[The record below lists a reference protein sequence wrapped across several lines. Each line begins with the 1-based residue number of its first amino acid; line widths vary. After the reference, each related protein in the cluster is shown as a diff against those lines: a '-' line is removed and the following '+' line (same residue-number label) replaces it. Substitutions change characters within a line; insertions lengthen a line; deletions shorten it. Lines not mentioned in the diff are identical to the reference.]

1 MTSAPVPT
9 DASAGIK
16 LEAEAVQKQT
26 SAKDGLPALVPIGLG
41 TKSGDFK
48 ALYMDTFQRIVLRNE
63 PVKAVLESQAKVLEG
78 LMTVAKAAELTGLQ
92 EDGRP

>member
-1 MTSAPVPT
+1 VPT

-41 TKSGDFK
+41 AKSGDFK
-48 ALYMDTFQRIVLRNE
+48 AVFMDAFQRIVIRNE
-63 PVKAVLESQAKVLEG
+63 EIQQVLDAQARTLQGIMDESQARCWAPDPPSEG
-78 LMTVAKAAELTGLQ
+78 PCQVK
-92 EDGRP
+92 